1 MSKLEQFKVDQIVIM
16 EGEAYPYLYK
26 IISGE
31 IACYS
36 SYGKKDEYLIGIYG
50 KDRFLCVED
59 FLNNHTS
66 HTTCVVVEDVLLMRI
81 TQEEFPE
88 YIRTNTANAMDI
100 MKHLAKG
107 IHLLNKHVRLVTE
120 ELEEREL
127 SNQAE
132 RVDVKRKLLE
142 SKYKWMK
149 V

>member
-1 MSKLEQFKVDQIVIM
+1 MSKLEQFKADDIIIM
-16 EGEAYPYLYK
+16 EGDACPDLYK

-31 IACYS
+31 VACYT
-36 SYGKKDEYLIGIYG
+36 SYGKKDEYLIGLYG

-66 HTTCVVVEDVLLMRI
+66 HTTCVVVEDVLAMRI

-107 IHLLNKHVRLVTE
+107 IHLLNKHIQLVTN
-120 ELEEREL
+120 ELEAKEL

-132 RVDVKRKLLE
+132 RVDVKRKMLE
-142 SKYKWMK
+142 SKYLWMS